1 MTSTQ
6 IWIGAILTIGCYSF
20 MVGENVMYSFCEH
33 AMVGFAAAHL
43 LVTGYTNIVSM
54 AWKPA
59 FQKGQYIWL
68 VPIIAGAALYLRFV
82 KPLAWIAKIPL
93 AFLMG
98 AGTAMSVFRSLG
110 AEFVAQIAST
120 TKMAWNTPNNIIY
133 IATVLAGL
141 SYFVVS
147 VKEKSAVGRGLSAM
161 GKVGQALMMIGFGA
175 SLAGNVGGTLSY
187 LIGRMNFLFG
197 TWLGII
203 K

>member
-1 MTSTQ
+1 VTSLP

-20 MVGENVMYSFCEH
+20 MFGENVLYSFCEH

-43 LVTGYTNIVSM
+43 LVTGYNNILTM
-54 AWKPA
+54 AWNPV
-59 FQKGQYIWL
+59 FQKGQFIWL
-68 VPIIAGAALYLRFV
+68 IPIIAGAMLYLRFV
-82 KPLAWIAKIPL
+82 KPLAWIARIPL
-93 AFLMG
+93 AFLIG
-98 AGTAMSVFRSLG
+98 AGTAMSVYRSLS
-110 AEFVAQIAST
+110 AEFVKPIAST
-120 TKMAWNTPNNIIY
+120 AGMAWNTPNNIIY

-141 SYFVVS
+141 AYFVVS
-147 VKEKSAVGRGLSAM
+147 LKEKSALGQGFQKI